1 MNKDELN
8 YIKENYFDDDID
20 LKLILEMIDEVQQNF
35 SLLTERTQ
43 QRDITL
49 KLPIIRLSE
58 KMWGREGTEDRAI
71 IENLL
76 QKIIG
81 QGGTLADRVRA
92 VSNFI
97 TSPPQTDDI
106 SEILSYVVLL
116 DTLTN
121 IMLHFNASAAGFT
134 FEGFLAALLRGEQ
147 IAAGAQAGI
156 QDIIDNDKS
165 PISLKLLTE
174 EGTASVEGSYKDLCD
189 HFIDPGGLKQ
199 DPESG
204 EYVGDAGGTGKM
216 TYVVALKSWRD
227 MTTQETL
234 EGEGGAIRFYQ
245 FDFNAEN
252 FLDAMRSN
260 PHNAKLLL
268 LPEDLRDDPTD
279 DPSSTHLSSAGEE
292 LTPEELVTTVF
303 APDDLALLGSQQREK
318 LEAIASKYDLDYARE
333 LFSQMTILPP
343 EGAQRSGRLVWAKDN
358 TEFRKPSRTGRLPW
372 EPAKGSERLKS
383 VGPTQH
389 ERYLDYATSIKLLE
403 QALSE
408 SPEKFWSLIARSLGY
423 AGGVKGVTQFDVH
436 RTYYERKSY
445 DTDGIGF
452 IAQIP
457 VGRKAVTYLAQK
469 YVDVLNQ
476 QIFDLFERVELLANQ
491 INAYFVGGDKTQGI
505 EAARTAGQ
513 IEKRQR
519 AYVKRAEQGLPPENI
534 EEI

>member
-1 MNKDELN
+1 MNKDELQ
-8 YIKENYFDDDID
+8 YIKENYFDDDAD
-20 LKLILEMIDEVQQNF
+20 LKLILEMIDEVQQNLF
-35 SLLTERTQ
+35 LLSEETQ

-58 KMWGREGTEDRAI
+58 KMWGKEGTEDRAI

-81 QGGTLADRVRA
+81 QGGTLSDRLRS

-106 SEILSYVVLL
+106 SEILSYIVLL

-134 FEGFLAALLRGEQ
+134 FEGFLAALLKGEQ

-174 EGTASVEGSYKDLCD
+174 EGSASVEGSYKDLCD

-204 EYVGDAGGTGKM
+204 EYVGDAGAEGKM

-227 MTTQETL
+227 MRTQETL

-260 PHNAKLLL
+260 PHNARLLL

-279 DPSSTHLSSAGEE
+279 DLESTHLDSAGSE
-292 LTPEELVTTVF
+292 LSPEEFIATVF
-303 APDDLALLGSQQREK
+303 GPDDLALLGAAGKNK
-318 LEAIASKYDLDYARE
+318 LMAIALKYDTDYARE
-333 LFSQMTILPP
+333 LFSQMTIIPA
-343 EGAQRSGRLVWAKDN
+343 EGGQRSGRLVWAKDN
-358 TEFRKPSRTGRLPW
+358 TEFRQPSRTGQLPW
-372 EPAKGSERLKS
+372 EPAKGSERLKN
-383 VGPTQH
+383 VGPVQH
-389 ERYLDYATSIKLLE
+389 ERYLDFAASIRLLE
-403 QALSE
+403 QALAA
-408 SPEKFWSLIARSLGY
+408 SPEKFWGLVARTLGY
-423 AGGVKGVTQFDVH
+423 AGGVKGVTQFDIN

-445 DTDGIGF
+445 DADGIGF
-452 IAQIP
+452 VAQIP

-491 INAYFVGGDKTQGI
+491 INAYFVGGDKAQGL

-519 AYVKRAEQGLPPENI
+519 RYVKRAEETFPPESI